1 MGAIAADV
9 DESKANYP
17 DEPETQMK
25 VNQQNALSN
34 KVQDVLNASS

>member
-1 MGAIAADV
+1 VGAIAADV

-25 VNQQNALSN
+25 MNQ
-34 KVQDVLNASS
+34 